1 MLAAERESSES
12 KMKFKVG
19 DLIIRE
25 SDNLLA
31 IVVSIDR
38 QQRGIIRVQYYG
50 VPKEHEYTGWHSDIL
65 IKNWRHQ

>member
-1 MLAAERESSES
+1 
-12 KMKFKVG
+12 MKFKVG

-38 QQRGIIRVQYYG
+38 QQGGIIRVQYYG
-50 VPKEHEYTGWHSDIL
+50 VPKEHGYTGWHCDDAVYA
-65 IKNWRHQ
+65 WRHQ